1 MILLIV
7 WLLIGAY
14 GLVENADLITS
25 VEDKKN
31 RLFGMGLIVI
41 GTPFRIITGIFE
53 YMLEQIFGEEWEDG
67 DDSGKPC

>member
-1 MILLIV
+1 MLLLIC

-31 RLFGMGLIVI
+31 RLLGMGLIVA

-53 YMLEQIFGEEWEDG
+53 YMLEQIFGEGFNDDG
-67 DDSGKPC
+67 CC